1 MLLPPIRKSDS
12 LGDDTA
18 VYLIII
24 AKKTAK
30 LSFRTYTNYGK
41 CSKISNT
48 LKLRTS
54 KIIDENNF

>member
-30 LSFRTYTNYGK
+30 LSFRTYTN
-41 CSKISNT
+41 
-48 LKLRTS
+48 
-54 KIIDENNF
+54 